1 MILHLQTVDFQSVW
15 SGWTSDDVLRVFRL
29 PDVETAH
36 GELMDISANV
46 QQKLN
51 EIIECAERITVQRR
65 RDENEMESLEL
76 FQFCQE
82 IGNDFANCGVSF

>member
-1 MILHLQTVDFQSVW
+1 
-15 SGWTSDDVLRVFRL
+15 
-29 PDVETAH
+29 
-36 GELMDISANV
+36 MDISANV